1 MVLCQVIISNPAVT
15 YYPININGRNK
26 VQILKIDYRYSAGGV
41 DKLVVI
47 KSDHLRL
54 PFSNYPYFTF
64 SANVNHQV
72 SNISGD
78 IVFDDVEIDG
88 NFNLQ
93 IIDYETGVAPTNF
106 QFLVLTMNITPY

>member
-26 VQILKIDYRYSAGGV
+26 VQILKIDYRYSAGGI
-41 DKLVVI
+41 DKLAVI
-47 KSDHLRL
+47 QSDQLRL

-78 IVFDDVEIDG
+78 IVFEDVVIDG
-88 NFNLQ
+88 RLNLQ
-93 IIDYETGVAPTNF
+93 ILDYETGVAPTNF
-106 QFLVLTMNITPY
+106 QFLVLTLNIIPY

>member
-26 VQILKIDYRYSAGGV
+26 VQILKIDYRYSAGGS
-41 DKLVVI
+41 DKLAVI
-47 KSDHLRL
+47 QSDHLRL

-78 IVFDDVEIDG
+78 IVFEDVVIDG
-88 NFNLQ
+88 SLNLQ
-93 IIDYETGVAPTNF
+93 ILDYETGAAPTNF